1 MQIRGSLHSNSR
13 SCPCRPAR
21 ELLCREKLHTSFSRS
36 DGQSS
41 GSWDAGCSH
50 LPNTDLQEQVHNH
63 THTCMQTHTN
73 AYIPHGKRCPTSL
86 RLWTQLDS
94 PLNFPGTTQQIVN
107 TTFYRTVERRDRL
120 PVLSESEKCVHTH
133 FSTNTAHL
141 PWKMSPTI
149 RTHHFVLQMCSHI
162 QYSKIPC
169 ITSTLS

>member
-21 ELLCREKLHTSFSRS
+21 ELLCREELHTSFSRS

-73 AYIPHGKRCPTSL
+73 GYIPHGKKCPTSL

-94 PLNFPGTTQQIVN
+94 PLNFPCTTQQIVN

-120 PVLSESEKCVHTH
+120 PVLSESEKCVHNSLLH
-133 FSTNTAHL
+133 KHS
-141 PWKMSPTI
+141 SPALEDVPNNQNASLCVAN
-149 RTHHFVLQMCSHI
+149 VLT
-162 QYSKIPC
+162 Y
-169 ITSTLS
+169 TVF